1 MATIKDGKGT
11 FALAT
16 FDKQAKLAKHEFGRP
31 DPGSD
36 DVAIDIHFCGMC
48 HSDLHACN
56 GDWGIDSFP
65 IAPGHE
71 IAGVVTAIGKN
82 ISQYKVGQRVAVGC
96 FVDSCKKAE
105 CEQCSIGLEQ
115 HCSQVIQTYS
125 SKYPKFGGHP
135 EAEGYHTNGGYST
148 AITVNQRFVF
158 AIPEKMKMEV
168 AGPLLCSGI
177 TMYSPLN
184 RHVKGKKNQKVG
196 IVGFGGLGHIGVK
209 IAKAMGAEVVV
220 FSRSTDKEEEA
231 KALGAKLLVHSNRE
245 ALNAASRS
253 FDVILDTVSAKH
265 DVMSLISTLKPTGAY
280 VLIGA
285 IAAPVSVDIMA
296 LLFNRYKVEGSLVGG
311 VPETAEMLEFCS
323 VNNIEPTYDVI
334 HAKDADEHF
343 RKLEEGKVGARRAV
357 IDISTIREL

>member
-31 DPGSD
+31 APGSD
-36 DVAIDIHFCGMC
+36 DVALDIHYCGMC

-71 IAGVVTAIGKN
+71 IAGIVTAVGDN
-82 ISQYKVGQRVAVGC
+82 VSSYKVGQRVAVGC
-96 FVDSCKKAE
+96 FVDSCKQDD
-105 CEQCSIGLEQ
+105 CEQCSTGLEQ
-115 HCSQVIQTYS
+115 HCTKIIQTYS
-125 SKYPKFGGHP
+125 STYPEFGGHP
-135 EAEGYHTNGGYST
+135 EATGYHTNGGYST
-148 AITVNQRFVF
+148 AITVHQRFVF
-158 AIPEKMKMEV
+158 AVPEKMKMEV

-184 RHVKGKKNQKVG
+184 RHVKGKSGRRVG

-209 IAKAMGAEVVV
+209 IAKAMGAEVFV
-220 FSRSTDKEEEA
+220 FSRNNAKEEQA
-231 KALGAKLLVHSNRE
+231 KALGAKLLVHSDKK
-245 ALNAASRS
+245 ALQAAARS
-253 FDVILDTVSAKH
+253 LDVILDTVSAEH
-265 DVMSLISTLKPTGAY
+265 EIMPLVTTLKPTGSY
-280 VLIGA
+280 VLIGGV
-285 IAAPVSVDIMA
+285 AAPVKVDTMA

-311 VPETAEMLEFCS
+311 VPETAEMLEFCAA
-323 VNNIEPTYDVI
+323 NDIEPTYDII

-343 RKLEEGKVGARRAV
+343 RKLEQGKVGARRAV
-357 IDISTIREL
+357 IDISTIKEL